1 MTNIGDQKKYIKGNR
16 EDILN
21 RKDNIQSI
29 TVFCPVNFDSLREL
43 QLHFN
48 DMLPQYKSD
57 ENRWLDVPCIDALKV
72 FLVVVGK
79 YGIANSYPID
89 VITSLLKSFL
99 KLKYIDFEFV
109 DDTDLMSAFNYKNWK
124 ENKDEHKK
132 IFRIKR
138 LEFNLSNMFSQDII
152 DIFNKVLMLNE
163 IIPNSYLDRK
173 FEIDFSYE
181 EYISFMDMFLG
192 NNANSFNMLDG
203 NICDYFRSFPQIVID
218 NMPDIKIITNY
229 SQL

>member
-1 MTNIGDQKKYIKGNR
+1 
-16 EDILN
+16 
-21 RKDNIQSI
+21 
-29 TVFCPVNFDSLREL
+29 
-43 QLHFN
+43 
-48 DMLPQYKSD
+48 
-57 ENRWLDVPCIDALKV
+57 
-72 FLVVVGK
+72 
-79 YGIANSYPID
+79 
-89 VITSLLKSFL
+89 
-99 KLKYIDFEFV
+99 
-109 DDTDLMSAFNYKNWK
+109 
-124 ENKDEHKK
+124 
-132 IFRIKR
+132 
-138 LEFNLSNMFSQDII
+138 
-152 DIFNKVLMLNE
+152 MLNE